1 MNCRNILK
9 CYFSILI
16 AVSLTPQPK
25 VFAQSNSAGCQAQ
38 LYQLSKTG
46 ENPKLTASELFNGD
60 IEQVDIDYRQQTLP
74 TNSPYKSSA
83 TINVPRY
90 WQMRVN
96 NDDLPINSTSV
107 KYTLRP
113 SSNSNSPFTQD
124 KFEAKVFGDIEQI
137 ETCSDNTTVITNG
150 ISLIFS
156 ELSELTPG
164 FFQGQIDVCVQ
175 VNGNQCQ

>member
-1 MNCRNILK
+1 M
-9 CYFSILI
+9 
-16 AVSLTPQPK
+16 
-25 VFAQSNSAGCQAQ
+25 
-38 LYQLSKTG
+38 
-46 ENPKLTASELFNGD
+46 
-60 IEQVDIDYRQQTLP
+60 
-74 TNSPYKSSA
+74 
-83 TINVPRY
+83 
-90 WQMRVN
+90 
-96 NDDLPINSTSV
+96 PINSTSV
-107 KYTLRP
+107 KYTLKP
-113 SSNSNSPFTQD
+113 SNNSNSPFEQD